1 MLNHFQFKLYRHD
14 FQIKFS
20 RCRLMMSHLL
30 KRYASRKYLERRNI
44 ENSKL
49 SDAALLALMCL
60 KVQYQVT
67 TWRKFCQLVSDVMPS
82 LPMLEYSRFMRR
94 CKNLIPIFQ
103 SIRSGLIEMSS
114 YGDIAIID
122 SFPLPLCQ
130 DHRKFRAIL
139 FQCFADIGYN
149 ATKQKYYYGFKV
161 HVVTDTQGLILNYEL
176 TPASIHDAKA
186 APEVIENCPCPF
198 IIADVGYVGK
208 KLQHIFLQMGYQLW
222 TPYRS
227 NMRFAKQHNSR
238 QLKKIRRR
246 IESCFADLTRQDIEH
261 TLTRSLGGLQ
271 MNIEAI
277 MLTHNL
283 EVMGM
288 LQTSN

>member
-49 SDAALLALMCL
+49 SDATLLALMCL
-60 KVQYQVT
+60 KVQYQVA

-122 SFPLPLCQ
+122 CVKITASFRRFCSNALRILDTTLPNKSIITASRYTWLRI
-130 DHRKFRAIL
+130 RK
-139 FQCFADIGYN
+139 D
-149 ATKQKYYYGFKV
+149 
-161 HVVTDTQGLILNYEL
+161 
-176 TPASIHDAKA
+176 
-186 APEVIENCPCPF
+186 
-198 IIADVGYVGK
+198 
-208 KLQHIFLQMGYQLW
+208 
-222 TPYRS
+222 
-227 NMRFAKQHNSR
+227 
-238 QLKKIRRR
+238 
-246 IESCFADLTRQDIEH
+246 
-261 TLTRSLGGLQ
+261 
-271 MNIEAI
+271 
-277 MLTHNL
+277 
-283 EVMGM
+283 
-288 LQTSN
+288 

>member
-60 KVQYQVT
+60 KVQYQVA

-82 LPMLEYSRFMRR
+82 PPMLEYSRFMRR

-114 YGDIAIID
+114 YGPVMVISPLLTASHCRCVKITA
-122 SFPLPLCQ
+122 SFGRFCSNAL
-130 DHRKFRAIL
+130 RIL
-139 FQCFADIGYN
+139 D
-149 ATKQKYYYGFKV
+149 TTLLKY
-161 HVVTDTQGLILNYEL
+161 
-176 TPASIHDAKA
+176 
-186 APEVIENCPCPF
+186 
-198 IIADVGYVGK
+198 
-208 KLQHIFLQMGYQLW
+208 
-222 TPYRS
+222 
-227 NMRFAKQHNSR
+227 
-238 QLKKIRRR
+238 
-246 IESCFADLTRQDIEH
+246 
-261 TLTRSLGGLQ
+261 
-271 MNIEAI
+271 
-277 MLTHNL
+277 
-283 EVMGM
+283 
-288 LQTSN
+288 

>member
-60 KVQYQVT
+60 KVQYQVA

-82 LPMLEYSRFMRR
+82 LLMLEYSRFMCR

-103 SIRSGLIEMSS
+103 SIRSGLIEISS
-114 YGDIAIID
+114 YGDIAIMD

-161 HVVTDTQGLILNYEL
+161 HVVKDWFLTMNLLQPQFMTLRLLQKLSRIVHVLLSLPMWVILVKSS
-176 TPASIHDAKA
+176 SIFFRK
-186 APEVIENCPCPF
+186 
-198 IIADVGYVGK
+198 
-208 KLQHIFLQMGYQLW
+208 W
-222 TPYRS
+222 TISYGRHTVPICGS
-227 NMRFAKQHNSR
+227 PNNTTAGNSR
-238 QLKKIRRR
+238 KFGAELRAALLI
-246 IESCFADLTRQDIEH
+246 
-261 TLTRSLGGLQ
+261 
-271 MNIEAI
+271 
-277 MLTHNL
+277 
-283 EVMGM
+283 
-288 LQTSN
+288 

>member
-1 MLNHFQFKLYRHD
+1 
-14 FQIKFS
+14 
-20 RCRLMMSHLL
+20 
-30 KRYASRKYLERRNI
+30 RNI

-60 KVQYQVT
+60 KVQYQVA

-94 CKNLIPIFQ
+94 CKNLIPILQ
-103 SIRSGLIEMSS
+103 SIHSGLIEMSS

-139 FQCFADIGYN
+139 FQYFADIGYN

-198 IIADVGYVGK
+198 VIADVGYVGK
-208 KLQHIFLQMGYQLW
+208 KL
-222 TPYRS
+222 
-227 NMRFAKQHNSR
+227 
-238 QLKKIRRR
+238 
-246 IESCFADLTRQDIEH
+246 
-261 TLTRSLGGLQ
+261 
-271 MNIEAI
+271 
-277 MLTHNL
+277 
-283 EVMGM
+283 
-288 LQTSN
+288 